1 MTSRGPLSRLDVP
14 EVMQMSDLEPTR
26 DEGVEPVRRGPER
39 DARTGRSAAAAR
51 IHHQSSWVDQQLRIA
66 MERGDFDDLPGY
78 GKPIEDL
85 GVEHDPDWWI
95 KKLVERENIAIL
107 PPALALRKEDA
118 ELDGRLDRIN
128 VESEVRREVEDF
140 NARVRKA
147 IYTPPTGPSGP
158 PVITRQRDA
167 DDEVTAW
174 RDRRTARIEAQRKAR
189 EAAAAAE
196 PPKRSWWRRRPS
208 R

>member
-1 MTSRGPLSRLDVP
+1 VEVP
-14 EVMQMSDLEPTR
+14 EVISMSDLEPSADDHAGT
-26 DEGVEPVRRGPER
+26 DPARRLPER
-39 DARTGRSAAAAR
+39 DERTGRSAAAAR
-51 IHHQSSWVDQQLRIA
+51 IQHQSSWVDQQIRIA
-66 MERGDFDDLPGY
+66 MERGDFDDLAGY

-140 NARVRKA
+140 NASVRKA

-158 PVITRQRDA
+158 PVITRQRDV
-167 DDEVTAW
+167 DDEVVAW
-174 RDRRTARIEAQRKAR
+174 RERRTARIEAQRAAR
-189 EAAAAAE
+189 EQAAAAE
-196 PPKRSWWRRRPS
+196 PPKRSWWRRR
-208 R
+208 

>member
-1 MTSRGPLSRLDVP
+1 
-14 EVMQMSDLEPTR
+14 MSDLEPFADDPTGT
-26 DEGVEPVRRGPER
+26 DPARRLPER
-39 DARTGRSAAAAR
+39 DERTGRSAAAAR
-51 IHHQSSWVDQQLRIA
+51 IQHQSSWVDQQIRIA
-66 MERGDFDDLPGY
+66 MERGDFDDLAGY

-128 VESEVRREVEDF
+128 VESEVRREVEEF
-140 NARVRKA
+140 NAGVRKA

-158 PVITRQRDA
+158 PVITRQRDV
-167 DDEVTAW
+167 DDEVVAW
-174 RDRRTARIEAQRKAR
+174 RERRAARIEAQRAAR
-189 EAAAAAE
+189 ERATAAE
-196 PPKRSWWRRRPS
+196 PPKRRRWWHRG
-208 R
+208 

>member
-1 MTSRGPLSRLDVP
+1 VDVP
-14 EVMQMSDLEPTR
+14 EVMQMSDLEPTP

-39 DARTGRSAAAAR
+39 DDRTGRSAAAAR
-51 IHHQSSWVDQQLRIA
+51 IHHQSSWVDQQLRVA

-140 NARVRKA
+140 NASIRKA

-158 PVITRQRDA
+158 PVITRQRDV
-167 DDEVTAW
+167 DDEVVAW
-174 RDRRTARIEAQRKAR
+174 RERRTARIEAQRAAR
-189 EAAAAAE
+189 EQAAAAE
-196 PPKRSWWRRRPS
+196 PPKRSWWRRR
-208 R
+208 

>member
-1 MTSRGPLSRLDVP
+1 
-14 EVMQMSDLEPTR
+14 MSPD
-26 DEGVEPVRRGPER
+26 DEFETADTESVRREVDR
-39 DARTGRSAAAAR
+39 DSRTGSSAAAAR
-51 IHHQSSWVDQQLRIA
+51 IHHQASWVDQQIRVA
-66 MERGDFDDLPGY
+66 MERGDFDNLAGH

-158 PVITRQRDA
+158 PVITRQRDV
-167 DDEVTAW
+167 DDEVAAW
-174 RDRRTARIEAQRKAR
+174 RERRTARIEAQRAAR
-189 EAAAAAE
+189 AAAEAAA
-196 PPKRSWWRRRPS
+196 PPPRSWRSLWRRS
-208 R
+208 

>member
-1 MTSRGPLSRLDVP
+1 VEVP
-14 EVMQMSDLEPTR
+14 EVISMSDLEPSADDHAGT
-26 DEGVEPVRRGPER
+26 DPARRLPER
-39 DARTGRSAAAAR
+39 DERTGRSAAAAR
-51 IHHQSSWVDQQLRIA
+51 IQHQSSWVDQQIRIA
-66 MERGDFDDLPGY
+66 MERGDFDDLAGY

-140 NARVRKA
+140 NASVRKA

-158 PVITRQRDA
+158 PVITRQRDV
-167 DDEVTAW
+167 DDEVVAW
-174 RDRRTARIEAQRKAR
+174 RDRRTARIEAQRAAR
-189 EAAAAAE
+189 DQAAAAE
-196 PPKRSWWRRRPS
+196 PPKRSWWRRR
-208 R
+208 

>member
-1 MTSRGPLSRLDVP
+1 
-14 EVMQMSDLEPTR
+14 
-26 DEGVEPVRRGPER
+26 
-39 DARTGRSAAAAR
+39 
-51 IHHQSSWVDQQLRIA
+51 

-140 NARVRKA
+140 NAQRPQGDLHAADRTVRA
-147 IYTPPTGPSGP
+147 
-158 PVITRQRDA
+158 TR
-167 DDEVTAW
+167 
-174 RDRRTARIEAQRKAR
+174 
-189 EAAAAAE
+189 
-196 PPKRSWWRRRPS
+196 
-208 R
+208 

>member
-1 MTSRGPLSRLDVP
+1 
-14 EVMQMSDLEPTR
+14 MSPD
-26 DEGVEPVRRGPER
+26 DEFETADTESVRREVDR
-39 DARTGRSAAAAR
+39 DSRTGSSAAAAR
-51 IHHQSSWVDQQLRIA
+51 IHHQASWVDQQIRVA
-66 MERGDFDDLPGY
+66 MERGDFDNLAGH

-158 PVITRQRDA
+158 PVITRQRDV
-167 DDEVTAW
+167 DDEVAAW
-174 RDRRTARIEAQRKAR
+174 RERRTARIEAQRAAR
-189 EAAAAAE
+189 QKAAAAE
-196 PPKRSWWRRRPS
+196 PPKRRWWRRR
-208 R
+208 

>member
-1 MTSRGPLSRLDVP
+1 
-14 EVMQMSDLEPTR
+14 MQMSDLEPTP

-39 DARTGRSAAAAR
+39 DDRTGRSAAAAR
-51 IHHQSSWVDQQLRIA
+51 IHHQSSWVDQQLRVA

-158 PVITRQRDA
+158 PVVTRQRDV

-174 RDRRTARIEAQRKAR
+174 RDRRTARIEEQRQAR
-189 EAAAAAE
+189 AAAAAAE
-196 PPKRSWWRRRPS
+196 PPKRSWWRRRPT